1 MGLPAL
7 QHVPVARPRR
17 PRLAAVRAERRPA
30 RAPGS
35 SAACRAREARCR
47 DTFTAFLVLA
57 VAFSALGVS
66 RVALSARA
74 AAVSIES
81 GGLRKEIRSARFD
94 GDMLEIQRSAL
105 ATPARIQAIAGTTM
119 QMAKAGTIC
128 YIAIDGSKKC
138 VPATTQGGNST
149 TTDVAVSAQTVPVR
163 PPRGLMASI
172 MHTAAGEAQA
182 LLLGD
187 VGLASSR

>member
-7 QHVPVARPRR
+7 QHTPAARPS
-17 PRLAAVRAERRPA
+17 PHRLAVVSTQRRPA
-30 RAPGS
+30 RSPRA
-35 SAACRAREARCR
+35 SAASGAREARCR
-47 DTFTAFLVLA
+47 DTFVTFLVVA
-57 VAFSALGVS
+57 VAFSALGVA

-81 GGLRKEIRSARFD
+81 GGLRKEIKSARFV
-94 GDMLEIQRSAL
+94 GDMLEIQLSAL

-119 QMAKAGTIC
+119 HMAKASKVS
-128 YIAIDGSKKC
+128 YIAIDGSRKRGPATAPGGGSTATKAATATPS
-138 VPATTQGGNST
+138 VPAHPQ
-149 TTDVAVSAQTVPVR
+149 
-163 PPRGLMASI
+163 RGLMASI

-187 VGLASSR
+187 VGLSSSR